1 MGHFQKLLLD
11 KSVKFE
17 LECFE
22 KMEYYDEFKKSKDQI
37 EKRIED
43 IQETLSNFVTSILG
57 IGAFI
62 GLIITMEPIVI
73 IFSFSSVLMSLFL
86 NKKAISMQYDFY
98 EKITPLERK
107 VDYFLKI
114 STDREYAKDVR
125 MHSGFVS
132 LIKMK
137 FNYNLSNIIK
147 IIKSFSKKY
156 SYVLVFQNLIVQGVN
171 LITVIY
177 IVRKVFFK
185 LISIGDFVAL
195 AGSNQRLIEYI
206 STLFRVIPEIYEHGL
221 YLENLFNFLEYN
233 VKVYDGEVD
242 YVDEKN
248 LEIQLENVSY
258 MYPETNV
265 YAIENL
271 NMKIRQG
278 EKVAIVG
285 ENGAGKSTLIKLILG
300 ELKKDHGSIK
310 LFGIDM
316 EDFKN
321 FDKIGYVPQVNEAIK
336 IAFPVSAREY
346 VGLNLYK
353 EFSIL
358 NTITKKSKSKIENT
372 FSTLKIKDLIDRPVN
387 TLSGGQAQR
396 VMIARAMVNNP
407 DILILDEPTVGIDQ
421 KSKEDFLDLIVHL
434 NTHHGISILMITHE
448 MEILGDYVDKVF
460 KLKEGLIC

>member
-1 MGHFQKLLLD
+1 MK
-11 KSVKFE
+11 
-17 LECFE
+17 
-22 KMEYYDEFKKSKDQI
+22 QI
-37 EKRIED
+37 EIK
-43 IQETLSNFVTSILG
+43 N
-57 IGAFI
+57 
-62 GLIITMEPIVI
+62 
-73 IFSFSSVLMSLFL
+73 
-86 NKKAISMQYDFY
+86 
-98 EKITPLERK
+98 
-107 VDYFLKI
+107 LKF
-114 STDREYAKDVR
+114 
-125 MHSGFVS
+125 G
-132 LIKMK
+132 
-137 FNYNLSNIIK
+137 YNE
-147 IIKSFSKKY
+147 
-156 SYVLVFQNLIVQGVN
+156 NLILKGVN
-171 LITVIY
+171 LD
-177 IVRKVFFK
+177 
-185 LISIGDFVAL
+185 LDQGDFAV
-195 AGSNQRLIEYI
+195 I
-206 STLFRVIPEIYEHGL
+206 S
-221 YLENLFNFLEYN
+221 
-233 VKVYDGEVD
+233 
-242 YVDEKN
+242 
-248 LEIQLENVSY
+248 
-258 MYPETNV
+258 
-265 YAIENL
+265 
-271 NMKIRQG
+271 
-278 EKVAIVG
+278 G
-285 ENGAGKSTLIKLILG
+285 ENGSGKSTLIKLILG

-421 KSKEDFLDLIVHL
+421 KSKEDFLNLIVHL

>member
-1 MGHFQKLLLD
+1 MK
-11 KSVKFE
+11 
-17 LECFE
+17 
-22 KMEYYDEFKKSKDQI
+22 QI
-37 EKRIED
+37 EIK
-43 IQETLSNFVTSILG
+43 N
-57 IGAFI
+57 
-62 GLIITMEPIVI
+62 
-73 IFSFSSVLMSLFL
+73 
-86 NKKAISMQYDFY
+86 
-98 EKITPLERK
+98 
-107 VDYFLKI
+107 LKF
-114 STDREYAKDVR
+114 
-125 MHSGFVS
+125 G
-132 LIKMK
+132 
-137 FNYNLSNIIK
+137 YNE
-147 IIKSFSKKY
+147 
-156 SYVLVFQNLIVQGVN
+156 NLILKGVN
-171 LITVIY
+171 LD
-177 IVRKVFFK
+177 
-185 LISIGDFVAL
+185 LDQGDFAV
-195 AGSNQRLIEYI
+195 I
-206 STLFRVIPEIYEHGL
+206 S
-221 YLENLFNFLEYN
+221 
-233 VKVYDGEVD
+233 
-242 YVDEKN
+242 
-248 LEIQLENVSY
+248 
-258 MYPETNV
+258 
-265 YAIENL
+265 
-271 NMKIRQG
+271 
-278 EKVAIVG
+278 G
-285 ENGAGKSTLIKLILG
+285 ENGSGKSTLIKLILG

-448 MEILGDYVDKVF
+448 MDILGDYVDKVF